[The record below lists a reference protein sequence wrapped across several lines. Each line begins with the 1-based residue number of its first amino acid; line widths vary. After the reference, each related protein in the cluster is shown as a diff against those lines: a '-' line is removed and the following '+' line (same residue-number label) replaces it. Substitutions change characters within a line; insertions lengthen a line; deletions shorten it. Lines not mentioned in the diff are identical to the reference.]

1 MPITRRNAL
10 LGLGGALAMPIA
22 AADQLRPTPQETLG
36 PYYPVRVPATGD
48 FDLTHVA
55 HKTGRAAGQVI
66 ELSGRVLGVDGAS
79 IPGAT
84 IELWQANAAGRY
96 SNPVD
101 KNPAPLD
108 PNFIGVA
115 LLRSSA
121 DGRYRVRTIKPG
133 PYPDPTG
140 GLRAPHIHFDVTVG
154 DYRLATQMYFPGE
167 PLNDTVFLMSTMQA
181 RHHDP
186 DLVTCKRVQSGNS
199 DAQLF
204 VWDIVLLQQ

>member
-1 MPITRRNAL
+1 
-10 LGLGGALAMPIA
+10 
-22 AADQLRPTPQETLG
+22 
-36 PYYPVRVPATGD
+36 VPEI
-48 FDLTHVA
+48 
-55 HKTGRAAGQVI
+55 I
-66 ELSGRVLGVDGAS
+66 ELSGRVLGVDGAP
-79 IPGAT
+79 IRGAI

-121 DGRYRVRTIKPG
+121 DGRYSVRTIKPG
-133 PYPDPTG
+133 SYPDPTG
-140 GLRAPHIHFDVTVG
+140 GRRAPHIHFDVTASE
-154 DYRLATQMYFPGE
+154 YRLATQMYFPGE
-167 PLNDTVFLMSTMQA
+167 PLNDTDFLRSTMQA

-186 DLVTCKRVQSGNS
+186 DLVTCKKVQSGNS

-204 VWDIVLLQQ
+204 EWDIVLLQA